1 MENGLGAQD
10 FPDENGNVK
19 DDCRID
25 YLKRHICAMMDAVE
39 LDGVDLLGYT
49 AWAPIDL
56 VSAGSGQM
64 KKRYGFIHVDLD
76 DEGNGTG
83 KRMRKKSFGWYQ
95 KVIGTNGEWARY
107 GAE

>member
-1 MENGLGAQD
+1 M
-10 FPDENGNVK
+10 
-19 DDCRID
+19 
-25 YLKRHICAMMDAVE
+25 
-39 LDGVDLLGYT
+39 
-49 AWAPIDL
+49 
-56 VSAGSGQM
+56 
-64 KKRYGFIHVDLD
+64 GFIVLPIINAQTNLKQKTVHEITTVLQEIETIVCMTCKIRLD

>member
-1 MENGLGAQD
+1 MVHVYAKASGDVTAVL
-10 FPDENGNVK
+10 VK
-19 DDCRID
+19 AGD
-25 YLKRHICAMMDAVE
+25 V
-39 LDGVDLLGYT
+39 
-49 AWAPIDL
+49 
-56 VSAGSGQM
+56 VSQGQVL
-64 KKRYGFIHVDLD
+64 FEIDLD